1 MFRGISCGLFLLDLT
16 FVPQVSLV
24 TYQEYDY
31 IAVGELLER
40 LQPLRY
46 VLEAVHVCDVVNEE
60 GTHRTSVIRRSDRTI
75 SLLPGSVPNLC
86 LDGLP
91 IMRADF
97 LGGELYADCGLRFE
111 VEVTLGVSEEQVR
124 FADPRVTDHYDL
136 EKVVIGL
143 ILSSFHIMN

>member
-1 MFRGISCGLFLLDLT
+1 MESLGLVRGSIASTWSDLE
-16 FVPQVSLV
+16 SL
-24 TYQEYDY
+24 
-31 IAVGELLER
+31 AVCDIIDEHTPVGTLVERVAERLELL
-40 LQPLRY
+40 L
-46 VLEAVHVCDVVNEE
+46 
-60 GTHRTSVIRRSDRTI
+60 T
-75 SLLPGSVPNLC
+75 GSVPNLC

>member
-1 MFRGISCGLFLLDLT
+1 MLLGKLLT
-16 FVPQVSLV
+16 FLGGDRTAMCEVTLV
-24 TYQEYDY
+24 ANEHDGHVWVCVL
-31 IAVGELLER
+31 AGVFEPAGEVVER
-40 LQPLRY
+40 LTSG
-46 VLEAVHVCDVVNEE
+46 DVVNEE